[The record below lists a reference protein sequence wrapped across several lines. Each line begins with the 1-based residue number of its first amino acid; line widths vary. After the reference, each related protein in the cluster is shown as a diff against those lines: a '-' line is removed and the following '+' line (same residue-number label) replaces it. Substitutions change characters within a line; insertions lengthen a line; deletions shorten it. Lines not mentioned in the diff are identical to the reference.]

1 MSNPLNVLPFN
12 ARTDA
17 TGAKGIALPEL
28 VRTAKL
34 NVEKQLEPL
43 LSGLFSKIDDALFEL
58 ADKAD
63 NNTLQT
69 LYFDAMREIRLRKG
83 TMLDKFA
90 ARYHKEFMD
99 TVQSGR
105 APSVEPASLELALI
119 NDDELEESIAVRN
132 MIDKAGELH
141 ADPLYCLTQR
151 LGAAIPTAALDDSN
165 NPFGP
170 AVLCE
175 AFRVAVGAVEMDL
188 KVKLLIYKLFDK
200 HVIQNLAPVYE
211 AANYVLARGGL
222 LPHLKGRPQPSGI
235 VQVPGRQARRGVSA
249 PVDAETR
256 AEHAAAGLRELS
268 GSLPEELLAQQVET
282 FELLQQLL
290 AAQRGVTGGAV
301 GAVPQASVM
310 AVPLSADE
318 MLATLSSMQQNFSGE
333 ALVLGEAPLN
343 LRSQLMLHFGQQGEA
358 AERELSQTHADV
370 IDVVG
375 MMFDFILDDP
385 ELPEAIKG
393 LIARLQIPMLK
404 VALLDREF
412 FGKKS
417 HPARQLL
424 NELARAGIGLEEIA
438 EVTVTPVYG
447 KIEYIVGRILQE
459 FEDDLSI
466 FGELLEDLYQFQAQ
480 ERELLERMQLCLEQ
494 SRVTAAEV
502 IEPLLKVSVMPGVV
516 RSLLGGAW
524 KDHLAELY
532 LRVGTKSEE
541 WEKSAALAATLVG
554 SIQPKTA
561 AEERTAL
568 VRMIPTLLAEL
579 RGSAVVAGM
588 EAEERELLFRELEAC
603 HLDCLRPKEAAKQT
617 APQARVVPMPAP
629 APAPARAAAGRIL
642 SAAELDAMLHDL
654 PLPDTAAQAGSLPVS
669 DSGDESAPGSL
680 AADLDA
686 VFDEEIV
693 LAADNEGSDEDM
705 RWGME
710 YTGYAA
716 MVREL
721 EVGAW
726 LGFLDEEGSVRRGK
740 LAWKSDLMGEYV
752 FVDRFFKVVRDTNL
766 RQLVTDL
773 ANGQAL
779 MVEEVPLMDRALDSV
794 MGALKKYRD
803 KVSSQAAQPDNAL

>member
-17 TGAKGIALPEL
+17 TGAKGTALPEL

-34 NVEKQLEPL
+34 SAEKQLEPL
-43 LSGLFSKIDDALFEL
+43 LATLFNKIDDALFEL

-69 LYFDAMREIRLRKG
+69 LYFEAMREIRLRKD
-83 TMLDKFA
+83 TMLGKFA
-90 ARYHKEFMD
+90 ARYHKEFLD
-99 TVQSGR
+99 TLQSGQ
-105 APSVEPASLELALI
+105 APSVEPVSLELALI

-132 MIDKAGELH
+132 MIGKAAEMH
-141 ADPLYCLTQR
+141 ADALYCLTQR
-151 LGAAIPTAALDDSN
+151 MGAAMHGVAIDEEN

-170 AVLCE
+170 AVLCD
-175 AFRVAVGAVEMDL
+175 AFRAAVHAVEMEL
-188 KVKLLIYKLFDK
+188 KIKLVIYKLFDK
-200 HVIQNLAPVYE
+200 YVVQNLAPVYE
-211 AANYVLARGGL
+211 AANGVLARGGL
-222 LPHLKGRPQPSGI
+222 LPHLKGRPQASTI
-235 VQVPGRQARRGVSA
+235 VQVPGRHGARAARA
-249 PVDAETR
+249 TDAG
-256 AEHAAAGLRELS
+256 AESSGAMPRELT
-268 GSLPEELLAQQVET
+268 GGVPAELLAQQVET

-290 AAQRGVTGGAV
+290 AAQRGALGGGSPAV
-301 GAVPQASVM
+301 VPQGGGITAVPF
-310 AVPLSADE
+310 SADE
-318 MLATLSSMQQNFSGE
+318 MLATLSAMQQNFSGV
-333 ALVLGEAPLN
+333 APILGEAPLN
-343 LRSQLMLHFGQQGEA
+343 LRSQLMLHIGQDG
-358 AERELSQTHADV
+358 ERELSQTHADV

-424 NELARAGIGLEEIA
+424 NELARTGVGLEQVA
-438 EVTVTPVYG
+438 DVTVTPVYA

-459 FEDDLSI
+459 FEDDLAI
-466 FGELLEDLYQFQAQ
+466 FGELLDELYEFQAQ
-480 ERELLERMQLCLEQ
+480 ERALLEQVQATLEQ
-494 SRVTAAEV
+494 SRLTAAEA
-502 IEPLLKVSVMPGVV
+502 IEPLLAAGVMPDVV
-516 RSLLGGAW
+516 RTLLNGAW
-524 KDHLAELY
+524 KEHLAELY
-532 LRVGTKSEE
+532 LAAGGKTEE
-541 WEKSAALAATLVG
+541 WERAAALAATLVA
-554 SIQPKTA
+554 SLQPKA
-561 AEERTAL
+561 SAEERTAL
-568 VRMIPTLLAEL
+568 VRLIPALLADL
-579 RGSAVVAGM
+579 RGCAVVAGLSA
-588 EAEERELLFRELEAC
+588 EASEQLFRTLESC
-603 HLDCLRPKEAAKQT
+603 HLDSLRPKDAAKPVAKPQS
-617 APQARVVPMPAP
+617 APAARVLPLPA
-629 APAPARAAAGRIL
+629 APARPAEGRIL
-642 SAAELDAMLHDL
+642 SAEELDALLHDL
-654 PLPDTAAQAGSLPVS
+654 PLPDSTASVSELPAPVPQA
-669 DSGDESAPGSL
+669 
-680 AADLDA
+680 AAA

-693 LAADNEGSDEDM
+693 LAEEEGNDEDL

-726 LGFLDEEGSVRRGK
+726 LGFVEADGNVRRGK

-773 ANGQAL
+773 ASGQAL

-794 MGALKKYRD
+794 MGALKKYRE
-803 KVSSQAAQPDNAL
+803 KVASQDVQPADSGA